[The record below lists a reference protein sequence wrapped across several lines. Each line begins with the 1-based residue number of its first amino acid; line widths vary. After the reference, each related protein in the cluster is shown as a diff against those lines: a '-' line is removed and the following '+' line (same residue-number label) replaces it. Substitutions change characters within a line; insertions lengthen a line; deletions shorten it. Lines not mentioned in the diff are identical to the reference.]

1 MTDKTE
7 TTWQKLTLTVL
18 GLATTILLFAFGSLE
33 TRKVDQSAFQVH
45 RENEQE
51 QFRRIDS
58 SLSRIEEK
66 VDQLILYQQASQ
78 KQLNRGQ

>member
-1 MTDKTE
+1 MTGKRE
-7 TTWQKLTLTVL
+7 INGQKLTLTVL

-66 VDQLILYQQASQ
+66 VDQLILYQQAD
-78 KQLNRGQ
+78 KKPAP